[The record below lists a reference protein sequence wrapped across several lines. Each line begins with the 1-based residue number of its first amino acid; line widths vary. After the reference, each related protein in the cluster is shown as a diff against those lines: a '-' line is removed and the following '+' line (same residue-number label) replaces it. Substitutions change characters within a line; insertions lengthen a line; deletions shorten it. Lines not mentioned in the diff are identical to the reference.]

1 MGVPGLAPRGQRR
14 SGASVVAAWLS
25 PSVGACGV
33 GVLLARRCPGKRH
46 GALPRR
52 PRRIAL
58 RRSRLACARRLA
70 LPLGRRIAASVGAAV
85 RPPGGVLRDVRPG
98 AQGRGSVGMRLAAR
112 GRPGIAGVVPG
123 SVTGLCP
130 QSRGGD
136 AQQPR
141 GGERRAMQTRQNLEL
156 PKQAQYGIIGIKL
169 QTQCNST
176 PQTNSDG

>member
-1 MGVPGLAPRGQRR
+1 
-14 SGASVVAAWLS
+14 
-25 PSVGACGV
+25 
-33 GVLLARRCPGKRH
+33 
-46 GALPRR
+46 
-52 PRRIAL
+52 
-58 RRSRLACARRLA
+58 
-70 LPLGRRIAASVGAAV
+70 
-85 RPPGGVLRDVRPG
+85 
-98 AQGRGSVGMRLAAR
+98 MRLAAR

-130 QSRGGD
+130 SVPGRRRAALG
-136 AQQPR
+136 